1 VVKIPVIN
9 EFGEACLG
17 VVHQLEVE
25 NVRVNCTAVLSFN
38 QLALAAKAGATYVS
52 IFGGRVS
59 DEGHDA
65 AALIANSV
73 GWLQRWGYRSQI
85 IVGSIR
91 AAIDVQSA
99 ALAGAHIVTVP
110 PPILSRMVDHK
121 YTRDT
126 VRGFVSD
133 ARKAMGNHSEE

>member
-1 VVKIPVIN
+1 V
-9 EFGEACLG
+9 
-17 VVHQLEVE
+17 
-25 NVRVNCTAVLSFN
+25 
-38 QLALAAKAGATYVS
+38 
-52 IFGGRVS
+52 
-59 DEGHDA
+59 
-65 AALIANSV
+65 IANSV

-85 IVGSIR
+85 VVGSIR

-99 ALAGAHIVTVP
+99 ALAGAHIITVP

-121 YTRDT
+121 YNRDT